1 MSTIQPFLDVLM
13 SECAQTLKVD
23 GGCGR
28 CGNPIPEGKRRDA
41 KYCSRFCQHNSSA
54 NTIRDIDAELEAE
67 LRSVGRNIAFGYL
80 NRDRAIGFDG
90 RYEGPLNQC
99 FTVLVMIRK
108 DKPGTPQGHAD
119 HCRPIEPRFNNVTPD
134 DVDWADRQRGFAHT
148 KSMPRAFNSFCVNC
162 AEMVIGSDKVVRI
175 TRGVYLPIEH
185 QCNSVRVY
193 DLAGTLLEVKSL

>member
-1 MSTIQPFLDVLM
+1 VSTQPTTLSD
-13 SECAQTLKVD
+13 EAQSPKSVGTQELARFCKL
-23 GGCGR
+23 CGD
-28 CGNPIPEGKRRDA
+28 NITHKRPQA
-41 KYCSRFCQHNSSA
+41 KYCTECQRNGHGA
-54 NTIRDIDAELEAE
+54 RDKQSELEAE
-67 LRSVGRNIAFGYL
+67 LISVGRNIAFAYL

-99 FTVLVMIRK
+99 FTVLVTIRK

-134 DVDWADRQRGFAHT
+134 DVDWADRQRAFAHT
-148 KSMPRAFNSFCVNC
+148 QSMPRAFNSFCVNC
-162 AEMVIGSDKVVRI
+162 AEMVIGADKVVRI

-193 DLAGTLLEVKSL
+193 DLAGTLLEVKPL